1 LARAKYF
8 LLFCNIQLGAGSHPA
23 SCLMGT
29 VVLSN
34 RKIVWDVILSRH
46 FSLQPRW
53 TIYVLLTR
61 INLVVVVAVMVV
73 ARVFIHVL

>member
-1 LARAKYF
+1 
-8 LLFCNIQLGAGSHPA
+8 
-23 SCLMGT
+23 MGT